1 VVVILCAKRILKD
14 AFQGFGVFR
23 GALDSLNFSS
33 PYNRLRRQQVFLR
46 LNFQI
51 PIMLFQ
57 ISFAAIN

>member
-14 AFQGFGVFR
+14 AFQGFGVFK
-23 GALDSLNFSS
+23 GGLYLLNFSS
-33 PYNRLRRQQVFLR
+33 PYNRLRRQLVFLR
-46 LNFQI
+46 LNLKI